1 MYAYMTV
8 TADSQQTWHRHTVS
22 CLLPMT
28 RTGDKDTWQN
38 KRYRNLGNAWYR
50 LAVIALPTK
59 KIVLTPLQIM
69 QCTSD
74 GQIQIA
80 IRFKSRLNHLWRFD
94 FSKRFD
100 LNVHDSIG
108 IRFEI
113 HGDSIWKSAK
123 LQNTI
128 CLFLRNL
135 RVSNCTFAFGFV

>member
-1 MYAYMTV
+1 M
-8 TADSQQTWHRHTVS
+8 H
-22 CLLPMT
+22 
-28 RTGDKDTWQN
+28 TWQWLQTAN
-38 KRYRNLGNAWYR
+38 KLDIGTQSAACCRWPVRETKTPGR
-50 LAVIALPTK
+50 TRGTEILAMLDTGWRSLPCQQK

-123 LQNTI
+123 SQNTI